1 MTDKMLEAFA
11 GTRKAGAIASGALDE
26 VAKIVKPGVK
36 TEEIDKLCYEFI
48 NDHKAYSA
56 PLFYRGYPKSCCT
69 STNHVVCHGI
79 PKGKVLS
86 EGDIINVDVTALKD
100 GWHGDT
106 SRMYFVGDVS
116 TKANQLVKTT
126 YEALIKSIKI
136 LKSDIHLGDIGS
148 VIQKHVE
155 KKGFSVVRDFCGH
168 GIGKKFHEHPNIL
181 HYGEEKT
188 GEKLKTGMIFTIEP
202 MINEGEYETKVLND
216 GWTAVTKDKKLS
228 AQFEHT
234 VGITDNGY
242 EIFTTSNK
250 GLDYPP
256 YKICLLYTSPSPRD
270 VEESRMPSS
279 A

>member
-1 MTDKMLEAFA
+1 MTDKILEAFA
-11 GTRKAGAIASGALDE
+11 GTRKAGSIASAALDE
-26 VAKIVKPGVK
+26 VAKIVKPGIT
-36 TEEIDKLCYEFI
+36 TEQIDKLCYAFI

-69 STNHVVCHGI
+69 SANHIVCHGI
-79 PKGKVLS
+79 PKDKVLD
-86 EGDIINVDVTALKD
+86 EGDIVNVDVTALKD

-106 SRMYFVGDVS
+106 SRMYFVGEVS
-116 TKANQLVKTT
+116 TKANQLVRTT
-126 YEALIKSIKI
+126 YDALIKSIKI
-136 LKSDIHLGDIGS
+136 LKNDIYLGDIGS
-148 VIQKHVE
+148 VIQNYVE

-168 GIGKKFHEHPNIL
+168 GVGKKFHEYPNIL

-188 GEKLKTGMIFTIEP
+188 GDRLKTGMIFTIEP
-202 MINEGEYETKVLND
+202 MINEGDYETKVLND

-256 YKICLLYTSPSPRD
+256 YKI
-270 VEESRMPSS
+270 
-279 A
+279 

>member
-11 GTRKAGAIASGALDE
+11 GTRKAGAIASSALDE
-26 VAKIVKPGVK
+26 VTKIIKPGIT
-36 TEEIDKLCYEFI
+36 TEQIDKLCYEFI

-56 PLFYRGYPKSCCT
+56 PLFYRGFPKSCCT
-69 STNHVVCHGI
+69 SANHVVCHGI
-79 PKGKVLS
+79 PKEKVLN
-86 EGDIINVDVTALKD
+86 EGDIVNVDVTALKD

-106 SRMYFVGDVS
+106 SRMYFVGEVS
-116 TKANQLVKTT
+116 RKAKDLVKTT
-126 YEALIKSIKI
+126 YEAMIKSIKV
-136 LKSDIHLGDIGS
+136 LKKDVHLGDIGS
-148 VIQKHVE
+148 VIQKYVE
-155 KKGFSVVRDFCGH
+155 KKGFSVVKDFCGH
-168 GIGKKFHEHPNIL
+168 GVGQKFHEHPNIL

-188 GEKLKTGMIFTIEP
+188 GDKLKTGMIFTIEP
-202 MINEGEYETKVLND
+202 MINEGQYETKVLND

-256 YKICLLYTSPSPRD
+256 YKI
-270 VEESRMPSS
+270 
-279 A
+279 